1 MNPSI
6 PVAAAPGQPSN
17 RAAIRAVIADDER
30 LLREQLQA
38 RLRESWPDLDICGVA
53 RDGLEAVKLADELR
67 PDVVFLDIR
76 MPGLTGIEAARE
88 IAGLDDWHGEFV
100 FVTAYD
106 EYAVT
111 AFEQGAV
118 DYLLKPVETARLDK
132 TVARL
137 RARLAERDGTGRGA
151 DAQTTARQAL
161 FQAPVANSAYVASTQ
176 DALLQT
182 LAQLQIRLNAEKAA
196 PLLRWLQ
203 CSVGTTTK
211 LICVD
216 DVLFFRSD
224 EKYTRVVMPEGE
236 LLIRKPMKE
245 LTEEIDPQQF
255 WQIHRSVIVNL
266 QQVTHYAH
274 SNGDSGE
281 VQLKGRSETL
291 SVSRSYVH
299 LFRQM

>member
-1 MNPSI
+1 MTNLAEPT
-6 PVAAAPGQPSN
+6 PPPTPRGHAAF
-17 RAAIRAVIADDER
+17 RAVIADDER

-38 RLRESWPDLDICGVA
+38 RLRESWPDLDICGIA
-53 RDGLEAVKLADELR
+53 RDGLEAVKLAGELR

-88 IAGLDDWHGEFV
+88 IAGLDGWCGEFV

-137 RARLAERDGTGRGA
+137 CERLGRRGA
-151 DAQTTARQAL
+151 GATTSTSISTSPQGL
-161 FQAPVANSAYVASTQ
+161 LPTPVVNTQ

-182 LAQLQIRLNAEKAA
+182 LAQLQQRLQADKAA

-224 EKYTRVVMPEGE
+224 EKYTRIQLLDQEAFIRTPIRE
-236 LLIRKPMKE
+236 LICQL
-245 LTEEIDPQQF
+245 DAQQF
-255 WQIHRSVIVNL
+255 WQIHRSTIVNL
-266 QQVTHYAH
+266 SAIAAVQRDEMGRQRVKLKQHK
-274 SNGDSGE
+274 E
-281 VQLKGRSETL
+281 VLE
-291 SVSRSYVH
+291 VSRSFGHVFKH
-299 LFRQM
+299 Q